1 MPSTIIPTTTM
12 LRPLFAAWLSSNTL
26 LWAGIVVGSL
36 IALVLAIVLMRRN
49 WAFMLSLA
57 RHPFAKYV
65 AFSVIAHVAIAI
77 WLLSSQLFDVPDPGT
92 GPAAVYVQLG
102 ADIGEDEPAAAR
114 EQKPWDA
121 PPVAAIEP
129 PAEELPATDT
139 QPETV
144 ERPEPELADDT
155 RVDSPLADMQF
166 VNPEEVHT
174 PSPLADQPKPQSPAP
189 SVPLTGTFTQPQ
201 FSDSPEQPE
210 SVSTRA
216 VPNDAVSNAAAPTES
231 VPEPD
236 AVAQE
241 TPEHAFDADPEPIK
255 QPQLD
260 TAFVSETDAEAIASS
275 EDLFPEVP
283 QPRVELPQPGQQAT
297 IGEPTFVQSDDQ
309 PVTTPAHSASQLSR
323 SAPQQSLTRKDGQSM
338 PALYRDRWATDRLAI
353 ARARG
358 GGEDTERAVKAALK
372 WLAMVQG
379 EDGRW
384 DASRYGSGKPNFEG
398 GHDRGRAGLNAD
410 TATTGLA
417 LLAFLGSGHTHLDGE
432 YPKVIR
438 NGLNFLQQ
446 AQRTRRDGS
455 LAGDATGFAA
465 MYCHGIATLAI
476 SEAYSLTGDAN
487 LRESVQRAVG
497 YTLDSQ
503 DRTRGGWRYSPNQPG
518 DTSQLGWQLMGLT
531 SAHYSRLP
539 MPATMR
545 REMDAAWARSSYF
558 LDNVSSGSHRGL
570 AAYQPGYRPSPAMT
584 AEAALCRLFLGTPT
598 NSALISEAA
607 NYIVTDLP
615 GSGRVNYYY
624 WYYGTLALY
633 HLQDHRWQRWNSA
646 VKRELLRHQTF
657 DGSWNANSVWGAS
670 GGKVYSTAIAALTL
684 EVYYRYRPLTSSKAP
699 EHTART
705 P

>member
-1 MPSTIIPTTTM
+1 MPSTITPTTSL
-12 LRPLFAAWLSSNTL
+12 LRPLVAAWLSSSTL
-26 LWAGIVVGSL
+26 MWTGIVFGTLVAL
-36 IALVLAIVLMRRN
+36 ILALVLMRRN
-49 WAFMLSLA
+49 WPFVLALA

-77 WLLSSQLFDVPDPGT
+77 WLLSSQLFDVPDPGA
-92 GPAAVYVQLG
+92 GPPAVYVQIG
-102 ADIGEDEPAAAR
+102 SNIGEDVAATPR

-121 PPVAAIEP
+121 PPVEAIEP
-129 PAEELPATDT
+129 PTSELPPTDT
-139 QPETV
+139 QPENI
-144 ERPEPELADDT
+144 ERPDLELADDM

-166 VNPEEVHT
+166 VNPEEFDT
-174 PSPLADQPKPQSPAP
+174 PSPLADQPRPQSPAP
-189 SVPLTGTFTQPQ
+189 SAPLADTFTQPQ
-201 FSDSPEQPE
+201 ISNATEQPE
-210 SVSTRA
+210 TGSPDT
-216 VPNDAVSNAAAPTES
+216 VPNEPTPGTS
-231 VPEPD
+231 VPEPEVVTQTD
-236 AVAQE
+236 TEQASNL
-241 TPEHAFDADPEPIK
+241 DPEPVE
-255 QPQLD
+255 QPQFD
-260 TAFVSETDAEAIASS
+260 TAFVSDTDAEAIAST

-283 QPRVELPQPGQQAT
+283 QREVQTPQQSQRAT
-297 IGEPTFVQSDDQ
+297 IGPSFVQSETQ
-309 PVTTPAHSASQLSR
+309 PSTDTAQNNSRLAQHSSQPS
-323 SAPQQSLTRKDGQSM
+323 PTRQDGQAL
-338 PALYRDRWATDRLAI
+338 PALYRDRWAADRLAI

-358 GGEDTERAVKAALK
+358 GSEDTERAVQAALK

-384 DASRYGSGKPNFEG
+384 DASRYGSGQPNFEG

-417 LLAFLGSGHTHLDGE
+417 LLAFLGSGHTHLNGE
-432 YPKVIR
+432 YVKTIR
-438 NGLNFLQQ
+438 NGLTFLKQ
-446 AQRTRRDGS
+446 AQRARRDGS

-476 SEAYSLTGDAN
+476 SEAYSLTGDTD
-487 LRESVQRAVG
+487 LRDSVEHAIR
-497 YTLDSQ
+497 YTLESQ
-503 DRTRGGWRYSPNQPG
+503 DFTRGGWRYSPGQPG

-531 SAHYSRLP
+531 SVHYSRLP
-539 MPATMR
+539 MPATMSR
-545 REMDAAWARSSYF
+545 KMNATWERSSYF
-558 LDNVSSGSHRGL
+558 LDSVSSGSHRGL
-570 AAYQPGYRPSPAMT
+570 AAYRPGYRPSPAMT

-598 NSALISEAA
+598 NSSLISEAA

-646 VKRELLRHQTF
+646 VKRELLRLQTF
-657 DGSWNANSVWGAS
+657 DGSWNANSVWGTS

-684 EVYYRYRPLTSSKAP
+684 EVYYRYRPLTSSRPP